1 MGEILS
7 NYNDFKDSNE
17 SLDQETP
24 SGSRRANRKKSKN
37 RKIAFNKKTTSGK
50 KAATGSKSASDI
62 SAKAGELKSKVS
74 DSMGPKFAA
83 ITAKLKEKYTKTVIS
98 ADGTE
103 TVALDKRNIL
113 KTAICVFLAIA
124 LIVILYVGIVIAT
137 APKIQTDNIYTLLS
151 QSSILYD
158 DEGNIVDTAHG
169 GENRTIVEIS
179 QIPEHTQAAFI
190 ALEDKTFEKHNGFNI
205 IRIFGALKDAVFNG
219 GHISGTSTITQQL
232 ARNLY
237 LEDRMGERSI
247 SRKVTEAYYTIILE
261 SKLNKDEILEAYL
274 NTINFGQCFG
284 IQAAAQTY
292 FSKDVEDLTIAESAS
307 LAAIPQYPQAYKLIT
322 TCNVSEIDDNTPNLI
337 RTSGDTAYLWN
348 DAGRDRMLTCLY
360 LMHDQEY
367 ISDKEYKEAK
377 NTEIK
382 DMVKPNLDALSS
394 GSNYFADYVITT
406 VINDLQEK
414 AGYTKQEASDL
425 VYNGGIQI
433 YTTMDSQA
441 QDIMD
446 KEFNNSSN
454 FPKAIGYSKDAD
466 GNIKNPKGSGV
477 LLYAH
482 SNYFNKDGQFV
493 LNSDEYK
500 MNDDG
505 TLTIY
510 AGKRLHLYNTTV
522 NGKDDVSVE
531 FKNMFVEENGIIYSI
546 SGGYINI
553 PQDYK
558 SKDKDGN
565 LVVSEKFFD
574 DYPKFFQEKDGKLY
588 TKDYTLNQRV
598 IQPQAAMVIVD
609 NETGQVK
616 AMSGG
621 RKTSGRMLYNRA
633 TIPNQPGSSIKPLAV
648 YAAALQKSLELSEK
662 GQTFSYTTTGFDK
675 QGTALWGDYITAGSI
690 VDDEPLTIEGRVW
703 PKNSYSGYRGLY
715 TFRTALQ
722 QSVNICAVKILAQV
736 GVDYSADLVEKFG
749 ISTFDRK
756 GDLNLAALG
765 MGGMVAGTTPLDMAS
780 AYTVFVNDGVLNSPT
795 VYTKVTTRNGDLLL
809 ESESEETEVLDPGV
823 AWIMRDILRTVVT
836 EGIGSPAAV
845 SGVPVGGKTG
855 TTDDQY
861 DIWFCGFTPKYSAAL
876 WIGNDVN
883 MKLSSYSNA
892 TARMWGKIMGQIT
905 DARGGSYSEKPDN
918 VVQVTVDTKS
928 GLLATSASGSHTRN
942 EYFISGTQPTAT
954 DTSHQTMLVCSA
966 SGYQATPSCPST
978 KSKTGILRPYEPNT
992 KVSDYKNEL
1001 PHYFCNQHNPNPNDY
1016 PTKPGLKVTIVDI
1029 PVLPPSTGDDDNS
1042 SDDNTTDGQSEN
1054 E

>member
-7 NYNDFKDSNE
+7 NYNDFKNSNDSI
-17 SLDQETP
+17 DQETP

-37 RKIAFNKKTTSGK
+37 RKSAFNKKMNSDFTA
-50 KAATGSKSASDI
+50 KA
-62 SAKAGELKSKVS
+62 SAKAGEVSSKVS
-74 DSMGPKFAA
+74 KSMGPKIAV
-83 ITAKLKEKYTKTVIS
+83 IKSKLKEKYTNTVVA

-103 TVALDKRNIL
+103 TITLDKRNII
-113 KTAICVFLAIA
+113 KTLVCAFLAMA
-124 LIVILYVGIVIAT
+124 LIIILYVGIIVAT
-137 APKIQTDNIYTLLS
+137 APKIETDNIYSLLG
-151 QSSILYD
+151 QSTILYD

-179 QIPEHTQAAFI
+179 QIPKDTQNAFI
-190 ALEDKTFEKHNGFNI
+190 ALEDKTFRKHNGFNI

-237 LEDRMGERSI
+237 LEDRMAERSI
-247 SRKVTEAYYTIILE
+247 GRKVLEAYYTVILE
-261 SKLNKDEILEAYL
+261 SKLSKDEILEAYL
-274 NTINFGQCFG
+274 NTINFGQCYG

-292 FSKDVEDLTIAESAS
+292 FSKDVEDLTIAESAA
-307 LAAIPQYPQAYKLIT
+307 LAAIPQYPSAYKLVT
-322 TCNVSEIDDNTPNLI
+322 TCDVSEIDDSTPNLI
-337 RTSGDTAYLWN
+337 KTSGSTAYLWN
-348 DAGRDRMLTCLY
+348 DAGKDRMLTCLY
-360 LMHDQEY
+360 LMHDQKY
-367 ISDKEYKEAK
+367 ISDSEYKEAK
-377 NTEIK
+377 ETKIK
-382 DMVKPNLDALSS
+382 DIVNPNLDALSS

-406 VINDLQEK
+406 VIKDLQEK
-414 AGYTKQEASDL
+414 AGYTYSEASDL

-441 QDIMD
+441 QTVID
-446 KEFNNSSN
+446 KEFSKNSN
-454 FPKAIGYSKDAD
+454 YPKATGYSKDKD
-466 GNIKNPKGSGV
+466 GNIKNPQGEGV
-477 LLYAH
+477 LLYAY
-482 SNYFNKDGQFV
+482 SNYFNSNNEFV
-493 LNSDEYK
+493 LEPDEFK
-500 MNDDG
+500 FNDDKS
-505 TLTIY
+505 LTIY

-522 NGKDDVSVE
+522 NGKKDVSVE
-531 FKNMFVEENGIIYSI
+531 FKSMFVEENGILYSI

-553 PQDYK
+553 PQAYK

-565 LVVSEKFFD
+565 LVVSKEFFD
-574 DYPKFFQEKDGKLY
+574 DYPNFFKKTGDKLS

-598 IQPQAAMVIVD
+598 IQPQSAMVIVD

-633 TIPNQPGSSIKPLAV
+633 IIPNQPGSSIKPIAV
-648 YAAALQKSLELSEK
+648 YGAALQKSYELAEK

-675 QGTALWGDYITAGSI
+675 QGTSLWGTYITAASI
-690 VDDEPLTIEGRVW
+690 VDDEPLKIEGRTW
-703 PKNSYSGYRGLY
+703 PKNSYSGYKGLY

-722 QSVNICAVKILAQV
+722 QSVNVCAVKILAQV
-736 GVDYSADLVEKFG
+736 GVDYSAEMVKKFG
-749 ISTFDRK
+749 ITTLDENN
-756 GDLNLAALG
+756 GDLNLSSLG
-765 MGGMVAGTTPLDMAS
+765 MGGMLQGTTPLEMAS
-780 AYTVFVNDGVLNSPT
+780 AYTVFVNDGKRITPT
-795 VYTKVTTRNGDLLL
+795 VYTKVTTRSGDLLL
-809 ESESEETEVLDPGV
+809 EAESEEVEVLDPGV

-836 EGIGSPAAV
+836 EGIGSAASI

-883 MKLSSYSNA
+883 MKVSSYSVA
-892 TARMWGKIMGQIT
+892 TARLWSKIMGQI
-905 DARGGSYSEKPDN
+905 DGAKGGSYSSQPDN
-918 VVQVTVDTKS
+918 VVQVTIDTKS

-954 DTSHQTMLVCSA
+954 DTAHQTMSICKA
-966 SGYQATPSCPST
+966 SGFQATPSCPST
-978 KSKTGILRPYEPNT
+978 TTKSGILRPYEPNT
-992 KVSDYKNEL
+992 KVGDYKKEL

-1029 PVLPPSTGDDDNS
+1029 PVVTPP
-1042 SDDNTTDGQSEN
+1042 EN
-1054 E
+1054 EENNGTDDGTGTDPQNETEG